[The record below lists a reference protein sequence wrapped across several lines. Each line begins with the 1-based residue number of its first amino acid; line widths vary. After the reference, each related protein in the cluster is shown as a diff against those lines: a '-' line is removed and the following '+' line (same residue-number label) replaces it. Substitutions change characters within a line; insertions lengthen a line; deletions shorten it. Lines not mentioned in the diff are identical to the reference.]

1 MSINSNMQQHPLRKH
16 IEEIVSLTDQEFD
29 YILNHFTPTSK
40 RKHQYLIQEGEPIN
54 KEFWVV
60 KGCLKSSFY
69 DKDGKEHIVQ
79 FAMENWWI
87 TDYDAFH
94 NKTNAKL
101 SVSCLSASELLYI
114 SLENREKLSASSPK
128 MQRFWAKKT
137 KLGYIA
143 LQNRVLT
150 LLKDTPKERYEVLLR
165 QYPMLF
171 QRVPKKLIAAYLG
184 VSRETLSRL
193 HL

>member
-1 MSINSNMQQHPLRKH
+1 MHQHPLRTH
-16 IEEIVSLTDQEFD
+16 IEEILALTDEEFD
-29 YILNHFTPTSK
+29 NILSHFTPIKK
-40 RKHQYLIQEGEPIN
+40 RKHQYIIQEGEPTH
-54 KEFWVV
+54 KEFWVIQ
-60 KGCLKSSFY
+60 GCLKSSFY
-69 DKDGKEHIVQ
+69 DPEGKEHIVQ

-101 SVSCLSASELLYI
+101 SVDCLSDCDLLYI
-114 SLENREKLSASSPK
+114 SLENREKLCIASPK
-128 MQRFWAKKT
+128 MQRFWARKT

-150 LLKDTPKERYEVLLR
+150 LLKDTPKERYEMLLH
-165 QYPMLF
+165 QYPLLF

-193 HL
+193 HI